1 MLNFST
7 LLVGPPGA
15 GKTTAAATAS
25 KFGPVL
31 FLDMDNKIHKM
42 ENLQGEIAGK
52 KIYQWIPEER
62 LFKGKLG
69 SFVTGAT
76 NPQAKFVQQRAKG
89 YQKLAERIDELEAN
103 SCMHEGVKMATIVLD
118 SFTSVEEHLKRL
130 LMSANGVSTISL
142 PLYGTVLTNYENLLS
157 CILNLK
163 GVNIIIIAHQ
173 RPTKDDL
180 TGVISYTPLI
190 SGQMKDKIGK
200 DFEEVYYLE
209 KTVKTGVAKYEML
222 TVGSAQKP
230 CRTSRIL
237 EARVE
242 PDFGKIYK

>member
-1 MLNFST
+1 MINFST

-15 GKTTAAATAS
+15 GKTTAAATAP
-25 KFGPVL
+25 GPVL
-31 FLDMDNKIHKM
+31 FLDMDNKLHKM
-42 ENLQGEIAGK
+42 ENLRSAMESKQ
-52 KIYQWIPEER
+52 IYQWIPDEK

-76 NPQAKFVQQRAKG
+76 NPQAKFIQQRAKG
-89 YQKLAERIDELEAN
+89 YQKLAEKIDELEA
-103 SCMHEGVKMATIVLD
+103 SGCMHEGVQIGTIVLD

-130 LMSANGVSTISL
+130 LMSANGVTTISL
-142 PLYGTVLTNYENLLS
+142 PLYGTVLTNYENLLN
-157 CILNLK
+157 CMLDLK
-163 GVNIIIIAHQ
+163 NINIIIIAHQ

-209 KTVKTGVAKYEML
+209 KTVKSGVAKYEML

-242 PDFGKIYK
+242 PNFGKIYK

>member
-25 KFGPVL
+25 AFGPVL
-31 FLDMDNKIHKM
+31 FLDMDNKLHKM
-42 ENLQGEIAGK
+42 ENLQDAIASK
-52 KIYQWIPEER
+52 QIYQWVPEEK

-76 NPQAKFVQQRAKG
+76 NPQAKFIQQRAKG
-89 YQKLAERIDELEAN
+89 YQKLADKIDEFEA
-103 SCMHEGVKMATIVLD
+103 SGCMHEGVKISTIVLD

-157 CILNLK
+157 CMLNLK
-163 GVNIIIIAHQ
+163 VNVIIIAHQ
-173 RPTKDDL
+173 KPNKDEL
-180 TGVISYTPLI
+180 TGVISYAPLI
-190 SGQMKDKIGK
+190 SGGMRDKIGK

-209 KTVKTGVAKYEML
+209 KTVKGGTAKYEML
-222 TVGSAQKP
+222 TVGSSQKQ